1 MYNYDRTAVKALFEK
16 VLAANISAEAFLW
29 LQDNRAFNNTF
40 AMMPRKAGKAPIQH
54 SGDDAAQLAILI
66 PGFSI
71 NGWTA
76 DRLGRAYL
84 LLNLD
89 AADRGEYFRS
99 IENLFLAAEVGELVA
114 LYGSLPLFAYPGMWA
129 KRCAEG
135 IRSNIGN
142 VLEAI
147 MYQNPYP
154 AHYLDQAA
162 WNQLVLKAF
171 FTDKEVGKIYGLD
184 DRANKDL
191 AYIISDYVHERW
203 AAGREINPSLWRLVG
218 KFIDEKLFEDVKRA
232 FETGPAVE
240 QKAAALSLAMSNFD
254 DAQALLASRP
264 HLKTA
269 IEQKELTWDTLIAPK

>member
-1 MYNYDRTAVKALFEK
+1 MYNYDRTTVKAVFENI
-16 VLAANISAEAFLW
+16 LAANISAEAFSW
-29 LQDNRAFNNTF
+29 LQENRAFNTTF
-40 AMMPRKAGKAPIQH
+40 AMMPRKTGKALIH
-54 SGDDAAQLAILI
+54 YSRDDAAQLDNQI
-66 PGFSI
+66 PGYSI

-89 AADRGEYFRS
+89 PADRGEYFRF

-142 VLEAI
+142 VLEGI

-154 AHYLDQAA
+154 GHYLDQAA
-162 WNQLVLKAF
+162 WNQLILKAF

-218 KFIDEKLFEDVKRA
+218 KFIDEKSLEDVKRA
-232 FETGPAVE
+232 LETGTAVE
-240 QKAAALSLAMSNFD
+240 QKAAALSLAMSNFGP
-254 DAQALLASRP
+254 AQALLASRP
-264 HLKTA
+264 DLKTA
-269 IEQKELTWDTLIAPK
+269 IEQKELTWDTLIALK